1 MILLYTDIMYKCLV
15 NFQHGKISTVNHLF
29 VTLVFLHTVALFF
42 SLTDEKTYACI
53 IADNERP
60 ELAAA
65 LEVSALTYCW
75 LQLQREGCFLLLYR

>member
-1 MILLYTDIMYKCLV
+1 MTR
-15 NFQHGKISTVNHLF
+15 FTHISTVKHLF
-29 VTLVFLHTVALFF
+29 VTLYYCVFLHTVALFF
-42 SLTDEKTYACI
+42 SLTDERTYACI

-75 LQLQREGCFLLLYR
+75 LQLQKEGCFLLLYR